1 MVVSATVEDV
11 TTTGN
16 AASTN
21 GSSRRFPSPF
31 GVDAPPGAEDW
42 RRLYPDYYLFSE
54 ERREYEEEQFWFFD
68 GMHNPEP
75 VYPFDAIMPE
85 SWWVF
90 LNQYLT
96 RVWQVPPTLGIDQRL
111 VNGYLYVSPTTITD
125 PDMIEERV
133 AVFMERAGFYYGN
146 WDELYEKWVGK
157 AEDCI
162 ARLRELTF
170 APLPELEPMEMVE
183 SGRGLTSGY
192 DLLANY
198 SRLLEN
204 MHEMANYHFEL
215 HMLGYGAI
223 MTFSDF
229 CKNAFPGIPD
239 QTIAK
244 MLGGV
249 ELLLFRPDD
258 EVRKLARLA
267 LELGVADAITAH
279 EKPDDALAAVA
290 ERERGQEWLDA
301 LETAK
306 EPWFWFSTGP
316 GYCHQH
322 RAWIDDMRIPFSAMR
337 GYIEKLEQG
346 IDIDRPLGALVGERE
361 RIATEYAEALPTAED
376 REAFQQVLALARQ
389 VYPLVENHNFYVE
402 HWHHSIFWNK
412 VRDLGQVLQG
422 AGFLEDS
429 EDVFLLHR
437 YDIYE
442 AIFDLLTGWAT
453 TNPSRPGYWRAE
465 VAERKRIMEKL
476 RSWAPPAALGKPPE
490 AVTEAATVML
500 WGITAETVEQWLSA
514 QDGGDGDG
522 DSNELKGFAAS
533 PGVAEGPARVIL
545 TVAELDQVRTDEILV
560 CPITAPSWAPVFSRI
575 QGAVS
580 DIGGIMSHAAIV
592 SREYGLP
599 AVVGT
604 GFGTKRIKTGQRV
617 RVDGNTGVVTVLD

>member
-1 MVVSATVEDV
+1 LSE
-11 TTTGN
+11 
-16 AASTN
+16 AAERT
-21 GSSRRFPSPF
+21 FLSPF
-31 GVDAPPGAEDW
+31 EVEAPPGAEEW
-42 RRLYPDYYLFSE
+42 RRLFPDYYLFSD
-54 ERREYEEEQFWFFD
+54 ERREYEDEQFWFFD

-96 RVWQVPPTLGIDQRL
+96 RVWMVPPTLGIDQRI

-125 PDMIEERV
+125 PQEIEERV
-133 AVFMERAGFYYGN
+133 PVFLERAGFYYDN
-146 WDELYEKWVGK
+146 WDELYERWVAK

-162 ARLRELTF
+162 RRLREITF
-170 APLPELEPMEMVE
+170 EPLPDLEPMETVK
-183 SGRGLTSGY
+183 SGRGLTTGY
-192 DLLANY
+192 DLLASY

-204 MHEMANYHFEL
+204 MHEMANYHFEM

-223 MTFSDF
+223 MAFSDF
-229 CKNAFPGIPD
+229 CKQAFPGIPD

-249 ELLLFRPDD
+249 DLLLFRPDD
-258 EVRKLARLA
+258 ELRKLARLA
-267 LELGVADAITAH
+267 IELGVADAITAG
-279 EKPDDALAAVA
+279 EKPDGVLAAIGRH
-290 ERERGQEWLDA
+290 ENGQEWLDA
-301 LETAK
+301 LEAAK

-322 RAWIDDMRIPFSAMR
+322 RAWVDDLTVPFSAMK
-337 GYIEKLEQG
+337 GYVEKLQDG
-346 IDIDRPLGALVGERE
+346 IDIDRPLHALVGERE
-361 RIATEYAEALPTAED
+361 RIASEYRELLPTDED
-376 REAFQQVLALARQ
+376 REAFQQVLELARK

-412 VRDLGQVLQG
+412 VRELGAVLQAG
-422 AGFLEDS
+422 GFLEDS
-429 EDVFLLHR
+429 EDIFLLHR
-437 YDIYE
+437 YEVYE
-442 AIFDLLTGWAT
+442 ALFDLLTGWAT
-453 TNPSRPGYWRAE
+453 TNPARPAYWRIE
-465 VAERKRIMEKL
+465 VAERNRIIEKL
-476 RSWAPPAALGKPPE
+476 RQWAPPAALGKPPE

-500 WGITAETVEQWLSA
+500 WGITAETIKQWLDA
-514 QDGGDGDG
+514 HHGANGADGA
-522 DSNELKGFAAS
+522 SNELRGFAAS
-533 PGVAEGPARVIL
+533 PGIAEGPARVIL
-545 TVAELDQVRTDEILV
+545 TVAELDQVQTDEILI

-575 QGAVS
+575 KGAVS

-604 GFGTKRIKTGQRV
+604 GFGTKSIATGQLV

>member
-1 MVVSATVEDV
+1 V
-11 TTTGN
+11 TT
-16 AASTN
+16 AAESA
-21 GSSRRFPSPF
+21 FQSPF
-31 GVDAPPGAEDW
+31 DVEAPPGAEDW

-68 GMHNPEP
+68 GIHNPEP

-96 RVWQVPPTLGIDQRL
+96 RVWMVPPTLGIDQRL

-125 PDMIEERV
+125 PQVIEER
-133 AVFMERAGFYYGN
+133 ATHFLERAGFYYEN
-146 WDELYEKWVGK
+146 WDALYENWIKK

-162 ARLRELTF
+162 SRLREISFT
-170 APLPELEPMEMVE
+170 PLPEVEPIEMVK
-183 SGRGLTSGY
+183 SSRGLTTGY
-192 DLLANY
+192 DVLCNY

-223 MTFSDF
+223 MAFSDF
-229 CKNAFPGIPD
+229 CKKAFPGIPD

-249 ELLLFRPDD
+249 DILLFRPDD

-279 EKPDDALAAVA
+279 KKPDEVLAAIA
-290 ERERGQEWLDA
+290 EHARGQQWLDA
-301 LETAK
+301 LESAK

-322 RAWIDDMRIPFSAMR
+322 RAWIDDLTVPFSAMR
-337 GYIEKLEQG
+337 GYIEKLQAG
-346 IDIDRPLGALVGERE
+346 IDIDRPLDELVGERE
-361 RIATEYAEALPTAED
+361 RIAGEYAELLPTDQD
-376 REAFQQVLALARQ
+376 REAFQEVLGLARK

-412 VRDLGQVLQG
+412 VRELGAVFS
-422 AGFLEDS
+422 ARGFLADS
-429 EDVFLLHR
+429 EDIFFLHR
-437 YDIYE
+437 YEVYE
-442 AIFDLLTGWAT
+442 ALFDLLTGWAT
-453 TNPSRPGYWRAE
+453 TNPARPGYWLEE
-465 VAERKRIMEKL
+465 VSARKQIMKRL
-476 RSWAPPAALGKPPE
+476 REWVPPAALGKPPQ

-500 WGITAETVEQWLSA
+500 WGITNETVEQWLGA
-514 QDGGDGDG
+514 QGTDGAGAD
-522 DSNELKGFAAS
+522 NQLQGFAAS
-533 PGVAEGPARVIL
+533 PGVAEGTARVLL
-545 TVAELDQVRTDEILV
+545 TVAELDQLQTGEILV
-560 CPITAPSWAPVFSRI
+560 CPFTSPSWAPVFARI
-575 QGAVS
+575 EGAVS

-604 GFGTKRIKTGQRV
+604 GFGTKQIVTGQRV